1 MEKQVLTKGQMQHLS
16 DLGLCTSDASALYYC
31 AVDGETQLMWK
42 EQTEESDWAGDGFY
56 SIPAYTI
63 SDIISLLP
71 PATMIA
77 GFSLGWRVMCVQEG
91 VSVERDGYNLIDA
104 LYSVL
109 CLLIEGGVVKTGKGQ

>member
-1 MEKQVLTKGQMQHLS
+1 MTIEQMQHLQG
-16 DLGLCTSDASALYYC
+16 LGLCTSDASALYDC

-77 GFSLGWRVMCVQEG
+77 RFPRGWRVMCVQEG
-91 VSVERDGYNLIDA
+91 VCMDGDGDDLIDA